1 MSILYTSRYLVCL
14 GLILIFS
21 PAFSQQLASV
31 VQSSPTHQDERKAL
45 DDVIHALED
54 RYQVRF
60 NFNSQLTRDKFVNTA
75 VLDTLEQNDL
85 EVTLRQ
91 LLPSFHLDYEK
102 IGAQHYVIYDTD
114 DATPHALETLEREKP
129 KQAWENQTIDSQVR
143 QRVDNKRMQQRLL
156 ALTISGTVVDL
167 TDNTPLPGVNIVVK
181 GTSIGTVTDVEGNY
195 RLDVPDSAQTLV
207 FSSVGYSA
215 EEVAIGGRSIIDIAM
230 APDIQSLQEVVVVGY
245 GQQEEKD
252 VTGVVSSVDAEDFN
266 RGAIVNPDQLIAG
279 KVPGVQITSNGGAP
293 GGQTSVR
300 IRGGTSINA
309 SNEPLYVIDG
319 VPINN
324 EAYNPGGF
332 SEGRNPLN
340 FLNPNDIETFTVLK
354 DASATAIYG
363 SRGANGVI
371 LITTKGG
378 SLDGGLTYDA
388 WASVANIIDK
398 TDVFGAEQFRQI
410 TAEQAPDRLDLL
422 TNVDT
427 DWQEAVLQP
436 AYGQNHALSFSGG
449 SEKVLYRASLGYLNQ
464 EGIIESSN
472 TERISLALNYNHQ
485 LFDDQLTVD
494 GNIKIARTQDQF
506 APDAAIGNAVSFAPT
521 QPIYD
526 PNSVWGGFWEWEQ
539 NLGTKNPVAEIAL
552 TEDFGTNYRSL
563 GNVQF
568 DYQLPFVEGLSAK
581 LNLGYDV
588 ASGDRR
594 RFQPS
599 FLRSQE
605 VNGGEIRL
613 ENFTRTNAL
622 LETYVNYTR
631 DLPGISSA
639 LDVTAGYSYQDFR
652 NEYPGYR
659 AFELSSN
666 VLSFNNP
673 APAEE
678 FQAFNSVEEN
688 RLISAFGRVNYAFKD
703 RYLLTLTVR
712 RDGSSRFGEAN
723 RWGTFPSA
731 ALAWRLS
738 DEPFMQG
745 IRSISD
751 LKFRVGWGITGNQEI
766 GNYRYL
772 KTYAFGDNRTQVQ
785 FGDQFVTTIR
795 PGGADPTL
803 KWEETQS
810 VNVGLDYGLL
820 EGRISGS
827 LEYYYKRT
835 DDLLFEV
842 IVPAGANLTNIVLTN
857 IGAVK
862 NEGVELGISAYV
874 VRTDNLSW
882 NVGFNAAYNN
892 NEILEL
898 SGGDDPSFQGIATGG
913 ISGGQGN
920 NIQILREGEPVNAFF
935 VFRHIMDEDGSPRVD
950 TEDYNE
956 DGAIDL
962 ADIYEDTN
970 DDGIVNDNDRV
981 AYQQP
986 APDVTLGLTSQLYV
1000 KNFDL
1005 SFTMRGSLGN
1015 YVYNNVASNFGNYS
1029 RVISDIVPANMHRSV
1044 ATTDFREP
1052 QLFSDYYVEEASFLR
1067 MDNITLGYTFPKLA
1081 DRLSIRLYGTA
1092 QNLFILTNYSGLDPE
1107 FGDVGIDDNIF
1118 PRARTFILGL
1128 NVGL

>member
-1 MSILYTSRYLVCL
+1 
-14 GLILIFS
+14 
-21 PAFSQQLASV
+21 
-31 VQSSPTHQDERKAL
+31 
-45 DDVIHALED
+45 
-54 RYQVRF
+54 
-60 NFNSQLTRDKFVNTA
+60 
-75 VLDTLEQNDL
+75 
-85 EVTLRQ
+85 
-91 LLPSFHLDYEK
+91 
-102 IGAQHYVIYDTD
+102 
-114 DATPHALETLEREKP
+114 
-129 KQAWENQTIDSQVR
+129 
-143 QRVDNKRMQQRLL
+143 
-156 ALTISGTVVDL
+156 
-167 TDNTPLPGVNIVVK
+167 
-181 GTSIGTVTDVEGNY
+181 
-195 RLDVPDSAQTLV
+195 
-207 FSSVGYSA
+207 
-215 EEVAIGGRSIIDIAM
+215 
-230 APDIQSLQEVVVVGY
+230 
-245 GQQEEKD
+245 
-252 VTGVVSSVDAEDFN
+252 
-266 RGAIVNPDQLIAG
+266 
-279 KVPGVQITSNGGAP
+279 
-293 GGQTSVR
+293 
-300 IRGGTSINA
+300 
-309 SNEPLYVIDG
+309 
-319 VPINN
+319 
-324 EAYNPGGF
+324 
-332 SEGRNPLN
+332 
-340 FLNPNDIETFTVLK
+340 
-354 DASATAIYG
+354 
-363 SRGANGVI
+363 
-371 LITTKGG
+371 
-378 SLDGGLTYDA
+378 
-388 WASVANIIDK
+388 
-398 TDVFGAEQFRQI
+398 
-410 TAEQAPDRLDLL
+410 
-422 TNVDT
+422 
-427 DWQEAVLQP
+427 
-436 AYGQNHALSFSGG
+436 
-449 SEKVLYRASLGYLNQ
+449 
-464 EGIIESSN
+464 
-472 TERISLALNYNHQ
+472 
-485 LFDDQLTVD
+485 
-494 GNIKIARTQDQF
+494 
-506 APDAAIGNAVSFAPT
+506 
-521 QPIYD
+521 
-526 PNSVWGGFWEWEQ
+526 
-539 NLGTKNPVAEIAL
+539 
-552 TEDFGTNYRSL
+552 
-563 GNVQF
+563 
-568 DYQLPFVEGLSAK
+568 
-581 LNLGYDV
+581 
-588 ASGDRR
+588 
-594 RFQPS
+594 
-599 FLRSQE
+599 
-605 VNGGEIRL
+605 
-613 ENFTRTNAL
+613 
-622 LETYVNYTR
+622 
-631 DLPGISSA
+631 
-639 LDVTAGYSYQDFR
+639 
-652 NEYPGYR
+652 
-659 AFELSSN
+659 
-666 VLSFNNP
+666 
-673 APAEE
+673 
-678 FQAFNSVEEN
+678 
-688 RLISAFGRVNYAFKD
+688 
-703 RYLLTLTVR
+703 
-712 RDGSSRFGEAN
+712 
-723 RWGTFPSA
+723 
-731 ALAWRLS
+731 
-738 DEPFMQG
+738 MQG
-745 IRSISD
+745 IHSISD
-751 LKFRVGWGITGNQEI
+751 LKLRVGWGITGNQEI

-785 FGDQFVTTIR
+785 FGDEFVTTIR

-874 VRTDNLSW
+874 VRNDNLSW

-935 VFRHIMDEDGSPRVD
+935 VFRHIMDEDGPPRVD